1 MYIYAAIDD
10 FSRYCVGIEAVSS
23 KDAKT
28 ISNCLK
34 KFIELNGRPAIV
46 WCDNGGENVGD
57 KAVELLREKEI
68 GLIKYFL

>member
-34 KFIELNGRPAIV
+34 KFIELNGGPAIV